1 MEKTVYELHLVNTN
15 RRNSEM
21 YSFTAGYYADK
32 DKVTMLDDI
41 AFYKKYGFTYFL
53 KPLVVDVTV
62 DMIEPANTFSFT
74 AGLNRNIMPISK
86 QLDLLGLTKEIHYIA
101 VSRFFPELQCRDVR
115 LANILRVI
123 GRIMDNEAGVYDT
136 VVQGRIA
143 ELQSKIMAEVGTT
156 EMIIMT
162 SVSNI
167 LLSMELEAYCSK
179 RKAMSGDEHPF
190 IKAAWCNQRKQGM

>member
-1 MEKTVYELHLVNTN
+1 MVKKVYELHLVNVN
-15 RRNSEM
+15 RSNSEM
-21 YSFTAGYYADK
+21 YSFVAGYYADK
-32 DKVTMLDDI
+32 DNAIMVDDI

-53 KPLVVDVTV
+53 KPLVVDVTI

-115 LANILRVI
+115 LANILRI
-123 GRIMDNEAGVYDT
+123 ISRIMDNEAGVYDT
-136 VVQGRIA
+136 VVQGRMA

-167 LLSMELEAYCSK
+167 LLSMELEAYCK
-179 RKAMSGDEHPF
+179 RKTMSDNEQPF
-190 IKAAWCNQRKQGM
+190 IKANWCN